1 MPKREKTLK
10 IVLYKIGKNDL
21 GILLKSWSKT
31 SATNNYSNCTDK
43 N

>member
-21 GILLKSWSKT
+21 GILLKS
-31 SATNNYSNCTDK
+31 
-43 N
+43 